1 MVEALRAKLDAIRD
15 QLLVA
20 GDDEKESKETK
31 QWMADFAQ
39 VPKEDLKAFGEVY
52 EELGSWVD
60 VEKDK
65 KCFDLNLWYHLQRGL
80 VAKALALISEKVA
93 ANTKDE
99 KAPSK
104 DLLHMKCTLY
114 SGFLPKAFAFLAQQ
128 VGLDIAKQ
136 FPADYRLF

>member
-31 QWMADFAQ
+31 QWMADFVQ

-52 EELGSWVD
+52 EELSSWID

-80 VAKALALISEKVA
+80 VAKTLALINEKIA
-93 ANTKDE
+93 ANAKDE
-99 KAPSK
+99 KAPSR
-104 DLLHMKCTLY
+104 DLLQMKRSLY
-114 SGFLPKAFAFLAQQ
+114 AGFLPKSFTFLAQQ
-128 VGLDIAKQ
+128 VDFDIAK
-136 FPADYRLF
+136 